1 MCSNCS
7 FHHGQKTKH
16 NFETFHLKWETA
28 LLDIEVVVVVGSRES
43 CPTSG
48 ALAVGCYTTR
58 QAVAAEDV
66 AAGCRQHSVAFC
78 PGRSK
83 SVEAN
88 RAAQDRENACR
99 GFGSIG
105 LVNSRRRWGVCEV
118 NGGVH
123 YQFVYLGLTN
133 VEIDESKY
141 HEIML
146 DYKPLLPP
154 DDSAAEVRP
163 PCGVLKELEVS
174 RHCSQ
179 DLELASPKEYI
190 WPDDVCPPFEVL
202 QMHSGV

>member
-1 MCSNCS
+1 MCSNCR
-7 FHHGQKTKH
+7 QKTKLY
-16 NFETFHLKWETA
+16 FETLASSFHFKLETA
-28 LLDIEVVVVVGSRES
+28 LLDIEVMVVAGSRES

-123 YQFVYLGLTN
+123 YQFVYLFFRLMTR
-133 VEIDESKY
+133 
-141 HEIML
+141 
-146 DYKPLLPP
+146 LLRCVHPAG
-154 DDSAAEVRP
+154 S
-163 PCGVLKELEVS
+163 
-174 RHCSQ
+174 
-179 DLELASPKEYI
+179 
-190 WPDDVCPPFEVL
+190 
-202 QMHSGV
+202 